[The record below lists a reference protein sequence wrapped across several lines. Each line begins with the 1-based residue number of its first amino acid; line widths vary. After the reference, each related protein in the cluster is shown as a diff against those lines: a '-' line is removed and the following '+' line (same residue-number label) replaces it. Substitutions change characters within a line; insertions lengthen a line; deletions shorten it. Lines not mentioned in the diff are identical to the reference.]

1 MEVLKVLNKLEILF
15 QELEIQYNDYLKRGT
30 TIDDLI
36 KKLLMVI
43 ENDNFNSAEAYNYC
57 KILKELLIKKRKIDD
72 LKFKYEKILSIY
84 TSKIIRTNIDR
95 KMNDIRSKKYTS
107 RFFHNEEEISKYLNE
122 S

>member
-15 QELEIQYNDYLKRGT
+15 QELEIQYNGYLKKGT

-57 KILKELLIKKRKIDD
+57 KILKELLIKKREIDD
-72 LKFKYEKILSIY
+72 LKSKYQKILSIY
-84 TSKIIRTNIDR
+84 TSKQIRINIIR
-95 KMNDIRSKKYTS
+95 KEKDIKNKKYTS
-107 RFFHNEEEISKYLNE
+107 RFFHKEEDISKYLNGN
-122 S
+122 

>member
-15 QELEIQYNDYLKRGT
+15 KELEIQYIVYIKKGT

-36 KKLLMVI
+36 KKILMVI

-72 LKFKYEKILSIY
+72 LKSKYQKILSIY
-84 TSKIIRTNIDR
+84 TSKQIRINIDR
-95 KMNDIRSKKYTS
+95 KEKDIKTKRYTS
-107 RFFHNEEEISKYLNE
+107 RFFHKKEDISKFLNGN
-122 S
+122 